1 MTNICDVCG
10 KVEECKVVCSCF
22 GAYSYAICD
31 ECLAAGKEHYKGMV
45 HYIACAGRFPDE
57 INPGYQAIVREQLK
71 LHNKTEEEFIA
82 DVDRSI
88 NEMYA
93 MFSL

>member
-1 MTNICDVCG
+1 
-10 KVEECKVVCSCF
+10 
-22 GAYSYAICD
+22 
-31 ECLAAGKEHYKGMV
+31 MV
-45 HYIACAGRFPDE
+45 HYIACAGRFPDA